1 MNRRRRAV
9 GAALLG
15 AMLQLTASV
24 AVAAEVVVCRAP
36 GGHVEIESVL
46 DDCCPPGEASRGARE
61 LRDDAC
67 DGCLDTP
74 LLQAGLSTP
83 AKATLDA
90 LVPARWSLASV
101 PTLLRVSGGA
111 PPLAAAAARRS
122 RTVVLLI

>member
-15 AMLQLTASV
+15 VVLQLTASA

-36 GGHVEIESVL
+36 GGHVEIESFL
-46 DDCCPPGEASRGARE
+46 DGDCCPPGEMSHRALE
-61 LRDDAC
+61 LRDDSC

-74 LLQAGLSTP
+74 LLRAGLSAPT
-83 AKATLDA
+83 KATFDA
-90 LVPARWSLASV
+90 LVPTRWSPA
-101 PTLLRVSGGA
+101 PTPRRVSGGA
-111 PPLAAAAARRS
+111 PPLKTTAAGWV

>member
-9 GAALLG
+9 CAALLG
-15 AMLQLTASV
+15 AVLQLTASA

-36 GGHVEIESVL
+36 GGHVEIESSL
-46 DDCCPPGEASRGARE
+46 DGDCCPPGEVWHGALE

-74 LLQAGLSTP
+74 LLRAGLSAPT
-83 AKATLDA
+83 KATFDA
-90 LVPARWSLASV
+90 LVPMRWSPV
-101 PTLLRVSGGA
+101 PTPRRVSGGA
-111 PPLAAAAARRS
+111 PSLTTATAGWT